1 MLDHAINY
9 KQTNKQK
16 TVHLSRVV
24 IYLRGKEYRLK
35 LKNKTVS
42 RLYLGKAKPDN
53 YCSHPLKNSKGLKPQ
68 TI

>member
-16 TVHLSRVV
+16 TVHLSGVV
-24 IYLRGKEYRLK
+24 IHLRGKEYRLK

-42 RLYLGKAKPDN
+42 RLYFGKAKPDN
-53 YCSHPLKNSKGLKPQ
+53 YPRHPLMNSKGLKPQ